1 MKERP
6 ILFSAPMVR
15 ALLDGSKTQTR
26 RIAKAKDLARASA
39 DGVELWSGFM
49 GWQLAEAVL
58 ADQSLSTNKDT
69 RCPHGQLGDRLWVR
83 ETHRPIFGQ
92 TCGLI
97 AVDYLADPRE
107 KWERLGDQIG
117 TPTKWTPSIHMR
129 REYSRIMLEVV
140 SVRVERLNDCSEADA
155 QAEGATLY
163 APANHLSHGGWS
175 HDGYYVHAS
184 ARESYERLWNAI
196 NGAGSW
202 EANPWVWVVEFKRV
216 TTTGEIT
223 P

>member
-15 ALLDGSKTQTR
+15 ALLNGSKTQTR
-26 RIAKAKDLARASA
+26 RICKPAQAAALTYVVDAPYGQWGDE
-39 DGVELWSGFM
+39 DGN
-49 GWQLAEAVL
+49 VL
-58 ADQSLSTNKDT
+58 FRS
-69 RCPHGQLGDRLWVR
+69 PHGYLGDRLWVR

-97 AVDYLADPRE
+97 AVDYKADPQE
-107 KWERLGDQIG
+107 KWERMRDHAGR
-117 TPTKWTPSIHMR
+117 PKWTPSIHMR
-129 REYSRIMLEVV
+129 REYSRVLLEIV

-155 QAEGATLY
+155 AAEGCTY
-163 APANHLSHGGWS
+163 HEPANHLCHGGWS
-175 HDGYYVHAS
+175 HDGHYVHQTAL
-184 ARESYERLWNAI
+184 ASYERLWEQI

-202 EANPWVWVVEFKRV
+202 PANPWVWVIEFKRV
-216 TTTGEIT
+216 A